1 MHVVTVLFDIK
12 PEYVSQFRSA
22 VMMQAS
28 ASLARSVGCR
38 CFDVSFSERGEQVF
52 LYELYDKAS
61 DFQLHL
67 KTSHFARFSEQTKSW
82 VLSKAVSEFSLAG
95 DSEKRR
101 GIGLVAHDACKQRLA
116 EWVQRNE
123 AAIVEYEL
131 FATATTGEVIH
142 RHAPSLNIV
151 RLSSGPKGGDLQ
163 MGSLIVEGRVTKLIF
178 FVDPLSPQPHD
189 VDIKAL
195 TRVAIL
201 RNVEL
206 AMNEETADR
215 LL

>member
-1 MHVVTVLFDIK
+1 MHVVTVLFQVM
-12 PEYVSQFRSA
+12 PQYAAQFRTA

-38 CFDVSFSERGEQVF
+38 RFDVSFSERDNQVF
-52 LYELYDKAS
+52 LYELYDTAD

-67 KTSHFARFSEQTKSW
+67 KTSHFSRFSEQTKTW
-82 VLSKAVSEFSLAG
+82 IISKVISEFSLA
-95 DSEKRR
+95 SETEKHR

-123 AAIVEYEL
+123 AAFGEYNL
-131 FATATTGEVIH
+131 YATATTGEVIH
-142 RHAPSLNIV
+142 RQVPSLNV
-151 RLSSGPKGGDLQ
+151 FHLSSGPKGGDLQ
-163 MGSLIVEGRVTKLIF
+163 MGSLIVQGRVTKLIF

-189 VDIKAL
+189 VDVKAL
-195 TRVAIL
+195 TRIAIL
-201 RNVEL
+201 QNVGL
-206 AMNEETADR
+206 AMNEETADK